1 MCVAVISPAAQSPPA
16 DAQLVHG
23 AGFPVPATDIGRHQM
38 YEMMS
43 HEDQCTAACMNAN
56 GQAVSS
62 CQMSQFG
69 GSAACTCGSYQISP
83 MEPGASNHSQ
93 LDFELYL
100 GFRSVTTILA
110 GIAAAVC
117 LKGVHAEG
125 KSDYLK
131 PLVRALIVL
140 VVVEVLF
147 NIVHWFGFYGMCNDT
162 TLQTEMTNRYHCVP
176 HTADSRS
183 SMMSFSSAST
193 PLECEERM
201 AKFDLPSTL
210 VGVAINTYFLWIVAS
225 FEKSTREAGA
235 QELAAPSQPV

>member
-16 DAQLVHG
+16 DAQLVHR

-83 MEPGASNHSQ
+83 MQPGPSDHSTF
-93 LDFELYL
+93 DFELYL

-117 LKGVHAEG
+117 LKGVHTEG

-147 NIVHWFGFYGMCNDT
+147 DIVQWFGMSTCATRRYIPRCRLAT
-162 TLQTEMTNRYHCVP
+162 TAC
-176 HTADSRS
+176 HTRTAR
-183 SMMSFSSAST
+183 
-193 PLECEERM
+193 
-201 AKFDLPSTL
+201 
-210 VGVAINTYFLWIVAS
+210 
-225 FEKSTREAGA
+225 
-235 QELAAPSQPV
+235 AAA

>member
-1 MCVAVISPAAQSPPA
+1 M
-16 DAQLVHG
+16 
-23 AGFPVPATDIGRHQM
+23 
-38 YEMMS
+38 
-43 HEDQCTAACMNAN
+43 
-56 GQAVSS
+56 
-62 CQMSQFG
+62 
-69 GSAACTCGSYQISP
+69 
-83 MEPGASNHSQ
+83 Q

-147 NIVHWFGFYGMCNDT
+147 NIVQWFGMYDMCNDT

-176 HTADSRS
+176 HTATSDSRS
-183 SMMSFSSAST
+183 MMGFSSSST
-193 PLECEERM
+193 PLECEESA

-225 FEKSTREAGA
+225 FEKSTREAGG
-235 QELAAPSQPV
+235 QEMVAPSQPV